1 MSIEL
6 IRMIPVTN
14 KPEITVNEATFFIL
28 LSLASGPKHGY
39 AIMKDT
45 EELSRGRVSLST
57 STLYTALNRL
67 LNHGLLERS
76 DTGENVAG
84 PGLPRKVYRLN
95 EHGRRILNAEAKR
108 MQDMLV
114 SYQQRL
120 DEEPT

>member
-1 MSIEL
+1 MPPGI
-6 IRMIPVTN
+6 N
-14 KPEITVNEATFFIL
+14 KPEIIINEPTFFIL

-39 AIMKDT
+39 AVLKDT
-45 EELSRGRVSLST
+45 EELSRGKVSLST

-67 LNHGLLERS
+67 YNQGLIDRS
-76 DTGENVAG
+76 DTGENGSG

-108 MQDMLV
+108 MQDMLA

-120 DEEPT
+120 GEEHV